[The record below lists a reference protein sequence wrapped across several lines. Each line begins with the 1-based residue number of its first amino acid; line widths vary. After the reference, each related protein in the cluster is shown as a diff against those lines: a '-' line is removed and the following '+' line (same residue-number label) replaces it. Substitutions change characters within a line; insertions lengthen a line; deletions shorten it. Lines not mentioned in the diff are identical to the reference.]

1 MTDAPAHRA
10 PAWRRYLRFWRPNA
24 EADLDEEIRFHFEM
38 RIEELLSRGRSEA
51 EARAEALRL
60 FGDVDE
66 TRARCRELD
75 LKKERRMDV
84 TEVLDALRQDAR
96 YALRQARRAPGFT
109 VVALLTLALG
119 IGANAAIFSVVNAVI
134 LKPLPYA
141 EPDRLVRVWNSW
153 DDQPRGDLSPAEYL
167 DYRER
172 ASALEH
178 LGVHAG
184 ATAVI
189 TGDGEPELVPADF
202 VSAGV
207 IPALGVAPLVGR
219 TFTPEEE
226 VPGFDGVLLGY
237 GLWQRRYAG
246 STSVVGQRIIVNGI
260 PRTVMGVMPRGFRLP
275 NDLADEAPGEL
286 FLPIGIDPDS
296 VTERGS
302 HFLDGVARLRPGVTV
317 EQASASLQSVA
328 RAFVAAFPDDYPS
341 GMRFDTRAEPLRDV
355 IVGDVRPTLLVLLG
369 AVGFVLLIACAN
381 LANLLLSRTEAR
393 TREIAV
399 RTALG
404 AGRERIV
411 TQLLVESVILA
422 LAGGALG
429 VLLAA
434 WGTRALVALAP
445 PGIPRLSE
453 VGIDAGVLGFAL
465 GISLVTGLLLGL
477 APGLHA
483 SAFDLR
489 GALGEGGRGATA
501 GRARQAL
508 RRGLVVGE
516 VSLALVLLTGA
527 GLLVQSFARLVRVD
541 PGFRAENVLA
551 VPVNLP
557 ARRYTEVPRVIE
569 FYRNLQ
575 DRVDALPA
583 SSAVGAV
590 AFLPLASGRGD
601 LNFEIDGRP
610 VPEGATSPRADW
622 QVVTPG
628 YFGAMGMRLLR
639 GRTLTESDDERAPG
653 AVVITESLAR
663 RYWPGEDPIGVRF
676 KLGGEAGPGWVTIV
690 GIVGDVRYQSLGAE
704 PQPEMYLA
712 HAQFRFWHGGTI
724 LRAMTLVVRSESDP
738 TRLSGAIRREIRA
751 LDPNLPVG
759 TITTMEQVR
768 AESVASSR
776 FVMLLLSIFSGV
788 ALAIAAVGIYGVMA
802 YAVAQRTKEIGVRL
816 ALGATPGGVMRMVI
830 GQGLVLAAAGVA
842 VGLIAA
848 LWLTRLIAGL
858 LFDVSPTDPATIA
871 GVSLMLMAVAFVAC
885 YMPARRATRIDPV
898 SAMRE

>member
-1 MTDAPAHRA
+1 MTDVPARRV

-24 EADLDEEIRFHFEM
+24 EADLEDEIRFHFEM
-38 RIEELLSRGRSEA
+38 RIDELVSRGRSEA

-60 FGDVDE
+60 FGDVEE

-75 LKKERRMDV
+75 RTKERRMHI
-84 TEVLDALRQDAR
+84 TEIIDALRQDAR
-96 YALRQARRAPGFT
+96 YAVRQARRAPGFT

-141 EPDRLVRVWNSW
+141 EPERLVRVWNSW
-153 DDQPRGDLSPAEYL
+153 DDQPRGDVSPAEYL
-167 DYRER
+167 DYRDR

-178 LGVHAG
+178 LGVYAG
-184 ATAVI
+184 ATAAV
-189 TGDGEPELVPADF
+189 TGNGEPEQVPADF
-202 VSAGV
+202 ISAGV
-207 IPALGVAPLVGR
+207 IPALGVAPVLGR
-219 TFTPEEE
+219 AFTPEEE
-226 VPGFDGVLLGY
+226 LPGFDGVLLGY
-237 GLWQRRYAG
+237 GLWQRRYGG
-246 STSVVGQRIIVNGI
+246 SPSVLGQRVTVNGI
-260 PRTVMGVMPRGFRLP
+260 PRTVIGVMPRGFRLP
-275 NDLADEAPGEL
+275 NGLDDEEPGEM
-286 FLPIGIDPDS
+286 FLPIGIHPDS

-302 HFLDGVARLRPGVTV
+302 HFLNTVARLRAGVTV
-317 EQASASLQSVA
+317 EQATASLQAVA
-328 RAFVAAFPDDYPS
+328 REFVTAFPDDYPS

-381 LANLLLSRTEAR
+381 LANLFLSRTEAR

-404 AGRERIV
+404 AGRHRV
-411 TQLLVESVILA
+411 VSQLLVESVILA
-422 LAGGALG
+422 LAGGVLG
-429 VLLAA
+429 TLLAA
-434 WGTRALVALAP
+434 WGTRALVALSP
-445 PGIPRLSE
+445 PEIPRLSE
-453 VGIDAGVLGFAL
+453 VGIDAGVLAFAL
-465 GISLVTGLLLGL
+465 GVSLLTGVLLGL
-477 APGLHA
+477 VPGLHA

-489 GALGEGGRGATA
+489 GALGAGGRGATA

-541 PGFRAENVLA
+541 PGFHAENVLA
-551 VPVNLP
+551 VPLSLP
-557 ARRYTEVPRVIE
+557 ARQYAEVPQVIA
-569 FYRNLQ
+569 FYRDLH

-583 SSAVGAV
+583 SNAVGAV

-601 LNFEIDGRP
+601 LNFEIEGRP
-610 VPEGATSPRADW
+610 VPDDAPSPRADW

-628 YFGAMGMRLLR
+628 YFRAMGMRLLR
-639 GRTLTESDDERAPG
+639 GRTLSAADDERAPG
-653 AVVITESLAR
+653 AVVINESLAR

-690 GIVGDVRYQSLGAE
+690 GIVGDVRYRALDTE
-704 PQPEMYLA
+704 PEPEMYLA
-712 HAQFRFWHGGTI
+712 HSQFRMWHGGTI

-738 TRLSGAIRREIRA
+738 TGLSGAIRREIRA
-751 LDPNLPVG
+751 LDANLPIG
-759 TITTMEQVR
+759 TITTMEEVR

-802 YAVAQRTKEIGVRL
+802 YAVSLRTKEIGVRL
-816 ALGATPGGVMRMVI
+816 ALGATPRRVLRMVI
-830 GQGLVLAAAGVA
+830 GQGLMLAAGGVA
-842 VGLIAA
+842 LGLLAA

-858 LFDVSPTDPATIA
+858 LFDVSPSDPATIA
-871 GVSLMLMAVAFVAC
+871 GVSAVLMAVALVAC
-885 YMPARRATRIDPV
+885 YIPARRATRIDPV
-898 SAMRE
+898 AAMRE